1 MIVNIFRHSQTT
13 SIAIIISLCVFI
25 WMGISFEFVDI
36 SKESSNFFYN
46 FLISPIELN
55 SIFQRGILGILIF
68 WQCILMNKMMVKE
81 KIIST
86 NSFFP
91 AFFYFLL
98 ISISPQ
104 IIHINPTIISMVF
117 LILALTKILSSY
129 LDKNAYSKVFE
140 SAFLISLAGLI
151 HSPFMVFIPIVWIG
165 MSIFSQVEWRYWVLS
180 FIGIICPWYIMFS
193 MATFYSIEHSS
204 FSSSL
209 LFLFK
214 EGPKYSLN
222 LGDFLSL
229 TIYGFVSFIA
239 LTELMIRL
247 KQKNIKARK
256 SYILLLWIIPF
267 SVIYFLVSFDFFY
280 MKLIVSAIPL
290 SATIS
295 NYFNYQKNTNW
306 LNFIILFLIVVVIS
320 NHLFSYLY

>member
-13 SIAIIISLCVFI
+13 SIAIILSLCVFI
-25 WMGISFEFVDI
+25 WMGISFDSLDI

-55 SIFQRGILGILIF
+55 SIFKRGILGILIF

-104 IIHINPTIISMVF
+104 IIYLNPTIISMVF

-140 SAFLISLAGLI
+140 SAILISLAGLI
-151 HSPFMVFIPIVWIG
+151 HSPFIVFIPIVWIG
-165 MSIFSQVEWRYWVLS
+165 MSIFSQVEWRHWVLS
-180 FIGIICPWYIMFS
+180 IIGIICPWYIMFS
-193 MATFYSIEHSS
+193 IATFYSIEHSS

-209 LFLFK
+209 LFLFE
-214 EGPKYSLN
+214 EGPKYSSN
-222 LGDFLSL
+222 LMDFICL
-229 TIYGFVSFIA
+229 TIFGLICFIA
-239 LTELMIRL
+239 LAELMMRL

-256 SYILLLWIIPF
+256 SYILLLWFIPF
-267 SVIYFLVSFDFFY
+267 SVIYFLVSNDFFY

-290 SATIS
+290 SAAIS
-295 NYFNYQKNTNW
+295 NYFYHHKNKNL
-306 LNFIILFLIVVVIS
+306 LNFLILSLVIVVIS
-320 NHLFSYLY
+320 NHLLG

>member
-140 SAFLISLAGLI
+140 SAFLISLSGLI
-151 HSPFMVFIPIVWIG
+151 HSPFIVFIPIVWIG
-165 MSIFSQVEWRYWVLS
+165 MSIFSQVEWRHWVLS
-180 FIGIICPWYIMFS
+180 IIGIICPWYIVFS
-193 MATFYSIEHSS
+193 IATFYSIEQSS
-204 FSSSL
+204 LSSSL
-209 LFLFK
+209 LFLFE
-214 EGPKYSLN
+214 EGPKYSPN
-222 LGDFLSL
+222 LIDFICL
-229 TIYGFVSFIA
+229 TIFGLICFIA
-239 LTELMIRL
+239 LAELMMRL

-267 SVIYFLVSFDFFY
+267 SVIYFLVSNDFFY
-280 MKLIVSAIPL
+280 MKLTISAIPL
-290 SATIS
+290 SAAIS
-295 NYFNYQKNTNW
+295 NYFYHHKNKNL
-306 LNFIILFLIVVVIS
+306 LNLLILSLVIVVIS
-320 NHLFSYLY
+320 NHLLG

>member
-140 SAFLISLAGLI
+140 SAFLISLSGLI
-151 HSPFMVFIPIVWIG
+151 HTPFIVFIPIVWIG
-165 MSIFSQVEWRYWVLS
+165 MSIFSQVEWRHWVLS
-180 FIGIICPWYIMFS
+180 IIGIICPWYIVFS
-193 MATFYSIEHSS
+193 IATFYSIEHSS

-209 LFLFK
+209 LFLFE
-214 EGPKYSLN
+214 EGPKYSPN
-222 LGDFLSL
+222 LIDLICL
-229 TIYGFVSFIA
+229 TIFGLICFIA
-239 LTELMIRL
+239 LVELMMRL

-267 SVIYFLVSFDFFY
+267 SVIYFLVSNDFFY
-280 MKLIVSAIPL
+280 MKLTISAIPL
-290 SATIS
+290 SAAIS
-295 NYFNYQKNTNW
+295 NYFYHHKNKNL
-306 LNFIILFLIVVVIS
+306 LNLLILSLVIVVIS
-320 NHLFSYLY
+320 NHLLG

>member
-13 SIAIIISLCVFI
+13 SVAIILSLCVFI
-25 WMGISFEFVDI
+25 WMGISFDSLDI

-91 AFFYFLL
+91 ALFYFLL

-104 IIHINPTIISMVF
+104 IIYLNPTIISMVF
-117 LILALTKILSSY
+117 LILGLTKILSSY

-140 SAFLISLAGLI
+140 SAILISLAGLI
-151 HSPFMVFIPIVWIG
+151 HSPFIVFIPIVWIG
-165 MSIFSQVEWRYWVLS
+165 MSIFSQVEWRHWVLS
-180 FIGIICPWYIMFS
+180 IIGIICPWYIMFS
-193 MATFYSIEHSS
+193 IATFYSIEHSS

-209 LFLFK
+209 LFLFE
-214 EGPKYSLN
+214 EGPKYSSN
-222 LGDFLSL
+222 LMDFICL
-229 TIYGFVSFIA
+229 TIFGLICFTA
-239 LTELMIRL
+239 LAELMMRL

-267 SVIYFLVSFDFFY
+267 SVIYFLVSNDFFY

-290 SATIS
+290 SAAIS
-295 NYFNYQKNTNW
+295 NYFYHHKNKNL
-306 LNFIILFLIVVVIS
+306 LNFLILSLVIVVIS
-320 NHLFSYLY
+320 NHLLG

>member
-68 WQCILMNKMMVKE
+68 WQCILINKMMVKE

-91 AFFYFLL
+91 ALFYFLL

-104 IIHINPTIISMVF
+104 IIYLNPTILSMVF
-117 LILALTKILSSY
+117 LILGLTKILSSY

-140 SAFLISLAGLI
+140 SAILISLAGLI
-151 HSPFMVFIPIVWIG
+151 HSPFIVFIPIVWIG
-165 MSIFSQVEWRYWVLS
+165 MSIFSQVEWRHWVLS
-180 FIGIICPWYIMFS
+180 IIGIICPWYIVFS
-193 MATFYSIEHSS
+193 IATFYSIEHSS

-209 LFLFK
+209 LFLF
-214 EGPKYSLN
+214 EERPKYSPN
-222 LGDFLSL
+222 LIDFICL
-229 TIYGFVSFIA
+229 TIFGLICFIA
-239 LTELMIRL
+239 LVELMIRL

-267 SVIYFLVSFDFFY
+267 SVIYFLVSNDFFY
-280 MKLIVSAIPL
+280 MKLIISAIPL
-290 SATIS
+290 SAAIS
-295 NYFNYQKNTNW
+295 NYFYHHKNKNL
-306 LNFIILFLIVVVIS
+306 LNLLILSLVIVVIS
-320 NHLFSYLY
+320 NHLLG

>member
-13 SIAIIISLCVFI
+13 SIAIILSLCVFI
-25 WMGISFEFVDI
+25 WMGISFDSVDMA
-36 SKESSNFFYN
+36 KESSNFFYN
-46 FLISPIELN
+46 FLISPIESN
-55 SIFQRGILGILIF
+55 SIFQRAILGILIF

-91 AFFYFLL
+91 ALFYFLL
-98 ISISPQ
+98 ISISPE
-104 IIHINPTIISMVF
+104 IIHINPTILSMVL

-151 HSPFMVFIPIVWIG
+151 HSPFIVFIPIVWIG
-165 MSIFSQVEWRYWVLS
+165 MSIFSQVEWRHWVLS
-180 FIGIICPWYIMFS
+180 IIGIICPWYIMFS
-193 MATFYSIEHSS
+193 IATFYSIEHSS
-204 FSSSL
+204 FISSL
-209 LFLFK
+209 LFLFE
-214 EGPKYSLN
+214 EGPKYSPN
-222 LGDFLSL
+222 LIDFICL
-229 TIYGFVSFIA
+229 TIFGFICFIA

-267 SVIYFLVSFDFFY
+267 SVIYFLVSNDFFY
-280 MKLIVSAIPL
+280 MKLIISAIPL
-290 SATIS
+290 SAAIS
-295 NYFNYQKNTNW
+295 NYFYHHKNTNW
-306 LNFIILFLIVVVIS
+306 LNFLILSLVIVVIS
-320 NHLFSYLY
+320 NHLLG

>member
-13 SIAIIISLCVFI
+13 SVAIILSLCVFI
-25 WMGISFEFVDI
+25 WMGISFDSLDI

-55 SIFQRGILGILIF
+55 SILKRGILGILIF

-91 AFFYFLL
+91 ALFYFLL

-104 IIHINPTIISMVF
+104 IIYLNPTILSMVF
-117 LILALTKILSSY
+117 LILGLTKILSSY

-140 SAFLISLAGLI
+140 SAILISLAGLI
-151 HSPFMVFIPIVWIG
+151 HSPFIVFIPIVWIG
-165 MSIFSQVEWRYWVLS
+165 MSIFSQVEWRHWVLS
-180 FIGIICPWYIMFS
+180 IIGIICPWYIMFS
-193 MATFYSIEHSS
+193 IATFYSIEHSS

-209 LFLFK
+209 LFLFE
-214 EGPKYSLN
+214 EGPKYSSN
-222 LGDFLSL
+222 LMDFICL
-229 TIYGFVSFIA
+229 TIFGLICFIA
-239 LTELMIRL
+239 LAELIMRL

-256 SYILLLWIIPF
+256 SYILLLWFIPF
-267 SVIYFLVSFDFFY
+267 SVIYFLVSNDFFY

-290 SATIS
+290 SAAIS
-295 NYFNYQKNTNW
+295 NYFYHHKNKNL
-306 LNFIILFLIVVVIS
+306 LNFLILSLVIVVIS
-320 NHLFSYLY
+320 NHLLG